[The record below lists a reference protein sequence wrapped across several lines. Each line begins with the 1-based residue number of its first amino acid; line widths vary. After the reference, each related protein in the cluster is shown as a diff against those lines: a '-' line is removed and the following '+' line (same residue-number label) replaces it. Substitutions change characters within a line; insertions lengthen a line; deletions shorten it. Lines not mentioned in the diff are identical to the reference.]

1 MAQSIEK
8 RKLTARILL
17 VEDNDGDV
25 RLVEKC
31 LQARAISYELIRF
44 EDGEQAIREI
54 SGDPALVPDLILLDL
69 NLPRKEEFDVL
80 KKARTTPRL
89 VGVPIG
95 VLTSSNATRDRS
107 RTSLIGADR
116 YIYKPPVLEQFIEE
130 VGKAVEELLLL
141 GTDRKRVSGAG

>member
-1 MAQSIEK
+1 VAESIEK
-8 RKLTARILL
+8 KKPTASILL

-54 SGDPALVPDLILLDL
+54 SADPTLVPDLILLDL
-69 NLPRKEEFDVL
+69 NLPRKDGFDVL
-80 KKARTTPRL
+80 GKVRMIPRL
-89 VGVPIG
+89 MGVPIG

-107 RTSLIGADR
+107 RTSLIGVDR
-116 YIYKPPVLEQFIEE
+116 YIYKPPVLEQFIQE
-130 VGKAVEELLLL
+130 VGKAVEALLLL
-141 GTDRKRVSGAG
+141 GTDRKRLSGTD

>member
-8 RKLTARILL
+8 QKLTARILL
-17 VEDNDGDV
+17 VDDNDADV

-44 EDGEQAIREI
+44 EDGEQAMREI
-54 SGDPALVPDLILLDL
+54 SGEPTLDPDLILLDL
-69 NLPRKEEFDVL
+69 NLPRVEGFDVL
-80 KKARTTPRL
+80 AKMRTIPRL

-95 VLTSSNATRDRS
+95 VLTSSNAARDRS

-116 YIYKPPVLEQFIEE
+116 YIYKPPVLEEFIEE
-130 VGKAVEELLLL
+130 VGRAVEELLLL
-141 GTDRKRVSGAG
+141 GTDRKRVAGAG